1 MTKRVLYPLIAI
13 GVILLLSL
21 SNLNAQQSSGEEILI
36 GGDDIGGVVTSTGR
50 LGDRGNVRPASKIR
64 ENCRY

>member
-1 MTKRVLYPLIAI
+1 MNIMTKRVLYPLIAT

-36 GGDDIGGVVTSTGR
+36 GGDDIGGVVTSTKG
-50 LGDRGNVRPASKIR
+50 LEAGVG
-64 ENCRY
+64 